1 MGTVRKNIM
10 EMEKPHTETL
20 SQLSRAR
27 MRYSHRHVAPHKT
40 NVQWELVAFSPKSR
54 KLFPLWHWTSPVVP
68 KKERHFPERKRSLVL
83 YEEKAK
89 IDGMAPSRRY
99 PEMKPAAGAGA
110 EPEVGWLF
118 LDLNSYFASVEQEL
132 RPELRGKAI
141 AVVPVMADTST
152 VIAASYEAKAFG
164 VKTGVKV
171 GEARRMCP
179 GLELVHAR
187 HREYVEYHHR
197 VIEAVERC
205 VPISAVM
212 SIDEMACSL
221 LGRERRLLHA
231 LELAQ
236 SVKQSIRTHAGATLR
251 CSIGLAP
258 NRYLSKI
265 ASDMEKPDGLVAL
278 TPDILQAALAGLQL
292 RDLPGVGAQ
301 MERRLVGAGIRTMPE
316 LLALGREGMRDVWGG
331 AGGDKLWFS
340 LQGEDF
346 HDPKLEHQ
354 KSISQSHV
362 LPPELR
368 NPEGAYAVLHK
379 LLHKAA
385 MRLRAA
391 RLWTTHVTL
400 SVKYAVPRGA
410 PRGPRESRSVG
421 SGRRGMDSADA
432 SNSEAGRDERTDG
445 AGRRPGAPKAVH
457 SSGIPQVEW
466 SQGTSV
472 IECQDTQTL
481 VEALG
486 KLWARR
492 PQGEGHGAPFYVG
505 VWLGELVPDH
515 LHTLSLFSGLESE
528 VEAKRSRIA
537 AAMDA
542 VNGKFGTNTLA
553 TASMLLAGASAPTR
567 IAFTNIPDLF

>member
-1 MGTVRKNIM
+1 MPPGQ
-10 EMEKPHTETL
+10 H
-20 SQLSRAR
+20 
-27 MRYSHRHVAPHKT
+27 H
-40 NVQWELVAFSPKSR
+40 
-54 KLFPLWHWTSPVVP
+54 
-68 KKERHFPERKRSLVL
+68 PERTLVT
-83 YEEKAK
+83 
-89 IDGMAPSRRY
+89 GT
-99 PEMKPAAGAGA
+99 AG

-132 RPELRGKAI
+132 RPELRGKPI

-171 GEARRMCP
+171 GDARRMCP

-205 VPISAVM
+205 VPVSAVM

-292 RDLPGVGAQ
+292 RDLPGIGAQ
-301 MERRLVGAGIRTMPE
+301 MERRLLAAGIRTMPE
-316 LLALGREGMRDVWGG
+316 LLALGREGMREVWGG
-331 AGGDKLWFS
+331 AGGDKLWFW

-346 HDPKLEHQ
+346 HDAKLEHQ

-400 SVKYAVPRGA
+400 SIKYAVRPGRTGSGL
-410 PRGPRESRSVG
+410 RQSSKSETGVRSRSVH
-421 SGRRGMDSADA
+421 
-432 SNSEAGRDERTDG
+432 T
-445 AGRRPGAPKAVH
+445 
-457 SSGIPQVEW
+457 SGIPQAVW
-466 SQGTSV
+466 SQGVSV

-481 VEALG
+481 IEALA

-492 PQGEGHGAPFYVG
+492 PQGEQHQAPFYVG

-515 LHTLSLFSGLESE
+515 LHTLSLFSGLET
-528 VEAKRSRIA
+528 EARRTRLSLT
-537 AAMDA
+537 MDA
-542 VNGKFGTNTLA
+542 VNGKYGTNTLA